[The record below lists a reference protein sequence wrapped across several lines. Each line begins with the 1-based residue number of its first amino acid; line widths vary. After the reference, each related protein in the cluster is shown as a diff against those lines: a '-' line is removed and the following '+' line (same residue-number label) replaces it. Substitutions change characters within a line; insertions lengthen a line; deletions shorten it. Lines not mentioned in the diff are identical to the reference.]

1 MHNKIQVGQGCK
13 MLGGAEHCGSQNDSL
28 LQRHICSPTKAYAC
42 YQAINNGATCKTLPF
57 PLRWCQTFQ
66 IMDVAFLILAVIV
79 GGAVSKEAD
88 GAVADDGAQ
97 SDAQHETGD

>member
-1 MHNKIQVGQGCK
+1 